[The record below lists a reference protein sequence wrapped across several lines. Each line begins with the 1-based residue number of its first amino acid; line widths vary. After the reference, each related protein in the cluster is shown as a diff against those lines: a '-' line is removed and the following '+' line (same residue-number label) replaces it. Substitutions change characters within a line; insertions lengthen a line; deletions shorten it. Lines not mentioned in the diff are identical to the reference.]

1 MSRTSSEFDVTAVVS
16 ALNRECNNT
25 VEEVDKAI
33 TEAGRAALDYLL
45 ENSPVDTSKSA
56 KLHISGGKL
65 KGSSGLYR
73 KGWRIKTYTENG
85 VKAVKVYNETC
96 YQLTHLLR
104 KTGSLSSL
112 FRISS
117 RLRSLRKEFWRINC
131 NDVTGGLLAFAF
143 IGLSRG
149 IQGLHGGS

>member
-1 MSRTSSEFDVTAVVS
+1 MSRTSSEFDVTAVVT

-73 KGWRIKTYTENG
+73 KGWRMKTYTENG

-96 YQLTHLLR
+96 YQLTHLL
-104 KTGSLSSL
+104 
-112 FRISS
+112 
-117 RLRSLRKEFWRINC
+117 EF
-131 NDVTGGLLAFAF
+131 GHLAKNGKFVQPVPHIKQAEE
-143 IGLSRG
+143 LAERVLEDKL
-149 IQGLHGGS
+149 Q

>member
-1 MSRTSSEFDVTAVVS
+1 MSRVSSEFDVTAVVS

-33 TEAGRAALDYLL
+33 AEAGRAALDYLL
-45 ENSPVDTSKSA
+45 ESSPVDTSKSA

-73 KGWRIKTYTENG
+73 KGWRMKTYTENG

-96 YQLTHLLR
+96 YQLTHLL
-104 KTGSLSSL
+104 
-112 FRISS
+112 
-117 RLRSLRKEFWRINC
+117 EF
-131 NDVTGGLLAFAF
+131 GHLAKNGKFVQPVPHIKQAEE
-143 IGLSRG
+143 LAERVLEDKL
-149 IQGLHGGS
+149 Q

>member
-1 MSRTSSEFDVTAVVS
+1 MSRVSSEFDVTAVVS

-56 KLHISGGKL
+56 RLHISGGKL

-73 KGWRIKTYTENG
+73 KGWRMKTYTENG

-96 YQLTHLLR
+96 YQLTHLL
-104 KTGSLSSL
+104 
-112 FRISS
+112 
-117 RLRSLRKEFWRINC
+117 EF
-131 NDVTGGLLAFAF
+131 GHLAKNGKFVQPVPHIKQAEE
-143 IGLSRG
+143 LAERVLEDKL
-149 IQGLHGGS
+149 Q

>member
-1 MSRTSSEFDVTAVVS
+1 MSRTSSEFDVTAVIS

-73 KGWRIKTYTENG
+73 KGWRMKTYTENG

-96 YQLTHLLR
+96 YQLTHLL
-104 KTGSLSSL
+104 
-112 FRISS
+112 
-117 RLRSLRKEFWRINC
+117 EFAH
-131 NDVTGGLLAFAF
+131 LAKNMNFVQPVPHIKQAEE
-143 IGLSRG
+143 LAERVLEDKL
-149 IQGLHGGS
+149 Q

>member
-25 VEEVDKAI
+25 VEEVDKAV

-56 KLHISGGKL
+56 KMHISGGKL

-73 KGWRIKTYTENG
+73 KGWRMKTYTENG

-96 YQLTHLLR
+96 YQLTHLL
-104 KTGSLSSL
+104 
-112 FRISS
+112 
-117 RLRSLRKEFWRINC
+117 EF
-131 NDVTGGLLAFAF
+131 GHLAKNGKFVQPVPHIKQAEE
-143 IGLSRG
+143 LAERVLEDKL
-149 IQGLHGGS
+149 Q

>member
-1 MSRTSSEFDVTAVVS
+1 MSRVSSEFDVTAVIS

-73 KGWRIKTYTENG
+73 KGWRMKTYTENG

-96 YQLTHLLR
+96 YQLTHLLEFGHLA
-104 KTGSLSSL
+104 KNGKFVQPVPHIKQAEELAE
-112 FRISS
+112 RI
-117 RLRSLRKEFWRINC
+117 LEDKL
-131 NDVTGGLLAFAF
+131 
-143 IGLSRG
+143 
-149 IQGLHGGS
+149 Q

>member
-1 MSRTSSEFDVTAVVS
+1 MSRVSSEFDVTAVVS

-25 VEEVDKAI
+25 VEEVDKAVA
-33 TEAGRAALDYLL
+33 EAGRAALDYLL

-73 KGWRIKTYTENG
+73 KGWRMKTYTENG

-96 YQLTHLLR
+96 YQLTHLLEFGHLA
-104 KTGSLSSL
+104 KNGKFVQPVPHIKQAEELAE
-112 FRISS
+112 RI
-117 RLRSLRKEFWRINC
+117 LEDKL
-131 NDVTGGLLAFAF
+131 
-143 IGLSRG
+143 
-149 IQGLHGGS
+149 Q

>member
-1 MSRTSSEFDVTAVVS
+1 MSRVSSEFDVTAVVS

-56 KLHISGGKL
+56 KLPISGGKL

-73 KGWRIKTYTENG
+73 KGWRMKTYTENG

-96 YQLTHLLR
+96 YQLTHLL
-104 KTGSLSSL
+104 
-112 FRISS
+112 
-117 RLRSLRKEFWRINC
+117 EF
-131 NDVTGGLLAFAF
+131 GHLAKNGKFVQPVPHIKQAEE
-143 IGLSRG
+143 LAERVLEDKL
-149 IQGLHGGS
+149 Q

>member
-1 MSRTSSEFDVTAVVS
+1 MSRTSSEFDVTAVVT

-25 VEEVDKAI
+25 VEEVDKAV

-56 KLHISGGKL
+56 KLHIRGGKL

-73 KGWRIKTYTENG
+73 KGWRMKTYTENG

-96 YQLTHLLR
+96 YQLTHLL
-104 KTGSLSSL
+104 
-112 FRISS
+112 
-117 RLRSLRKEFWRINC
+117 EF
-131 NDVTGGLLAFAF
+131 GHLAKNGKFVQPVPHIKQAEE
-143 IGLSRG
+143 LAERVLEDKL
-149 IQGLHGGS
+149 Q

>member
-1 MSRTSSEFDVTAVVS
+1 MSRVSSEFDVTAVVT

-25 VEEVDKAI
+25 VEAVDKAI

-73 KGWRIKTYTENG
+73 KGWRMKTYTENG

-96 YQLTHLLR
+96 YQLTHLL
-104 KTGSLSSL
+104 
-112 FRISS
+112 
-117 RLRSLRKEFWRINC
+117 EF
-131 NDVTGGLLAFAF
+131 GHLAKNGKFVQPVPHIKQAEE
-143 IGLSRG
+143 LAERVLEDKL
-149 IQGLHGGS
+149 Q

>member
-1 MSRTSSEFDVTAVVS
+1 MSRTSSEFDVTAVVT

-56 KLHISGGKL
+56 KLHIRGGKL

-73 KGWRIKTYTENG
+73 KGWRMKTYTENG

-96 YQLTHLLR
+96 YQLTHLL
-104 KTGSLSSL
+104 
-112 FRISS
+112 
-117 RLRSLRKEFWRINC
+117 EF
-131 NDVTGGLLAFAF
+131 GHLAKNGKFVKPVPHIKQAEE
-143 IGLSRG
+143 LVERVLEDEL
-149 IQGLHGGS
+149 Q

>member
-96 YQLTHLLR
+96 YQLTHLLEFGHLA
-104 KTGSLSSL
+104 KNGKFVQPVPHIKQAEELAE
-112 FRISS
+112 RI
-117 RLRSLRKEFWRINC
+117 LEDKL
-131 NDVTGGLLAFAF
+131 
-143 IGLSRG
+143 
-149 IQGLHGGS
+149 Q

>member
-73 KGWRIKTYTENG
+73 KGWRMKTYTENG

-96 YQLTHLLR
+96 YQLTHLL
-104 KTGSLSSL
+104 
-112 FRISS
+112 
-117 RLRSLRKEFWRINC
+117 EF
-131 NDVTGGLLAFAF
+131 GHLAKNGKFVQPVPHIKQAEELA
-143 IGLSRG
+143 GRVLEDKL
-149 IQGLHGGS
+149 Q

>member
-96 YQLTHLLR
+96 YQLTHLL
-104 KTGSLSSL
+104 
-112 FRISS
+112 
-117 RLRSLRKEFWRINC
+117 EF
-131 NDVTGGLLAFAF
+131 GHLAKNGKFVQPVPHIKQAEE
-143 IGLSRG
+143 LAERVLEDEL
-149 IQGLHGGS
+149 Q

>member
-1 MSRTSSEFDVTAVVS
+1 MSRVSSEFDVTAVVT

-96 YQLTHLLR
+96 YQLTHLL
-104 KTGSLSSL
+104 
-112 FRISS
+112 
-117 RLRSLRKEFWRINC
+117 EF
-131 NDVTGGLLAFAF
+131 GHLAKNGKFVQPVPHIKQAEE
-143 IGLSRG
+143 LAERVLEDKL
-149 IQGLHGGS
+149 Q

>member
-45 ENSPVDTSKSA
+45 NNSPVDTSKSA
-56 KLHISGGKL
+56 KLHIRGGKL
-65 KGSSGLYR
+65 KGSSGAYR

-96 YQLTHLLR
+96 YQLTHLLEFGHLDR
-104 KTGSLSSL
+104 NGKFVQPVPHIKQAEELAE
-112 FRISS
+112 RI
-117 RLRSLRKEFWRINC
+117 LEDKL
-131 NDVTGGLLAFAF
+131 
-143 IGLSRG
+143 
-149 IQGLHGGS
+149 Q

>member
-1 MSRTSSEFDVTAVVS
+1 MSRTSSEFDATAVVS

-56 KLHISGGKL
+56 KLHIRGGKL

-73 KGWRIKTYTENG
+73 KGWRMKTYTENG

-96 YQLTHLLR
+96 YQLTHLLEFGHLA
-104 KTGSLSSL
+104 KNGKFVQPVPHIKQTEELAE
-112 FRISS
+112 RI
-117 RLRSLRKEFWRINC
+117 LEDKL
-131 NDVTGGLLAFAF
+131 
-143 IGLSRG
+143 
-149 IQGLHGGS
+149 Q

>member
-1 MSRTSSEFDVTAVVS
+1 MSRTSSEFDVTAVVT

-45 ENSPVDTSKSA
+45 NNSPVDTSNSG

-73 KGWRIKTYTENG
+73 KGWRMKTYTENG

-96 YQLTHLLR
+96 YQLTHLL
-104 KTGSLSSL
+104 
-112 FRISS
+112 
-117 RLRSLRKEFWRINC
+117 EF
-131 NDVTGGLLAFAF
+131 GHLAKNGKFVQPVPHIKQAEE
-143 IGLSRG
+143 LAESVLEDKL
-149 IQGLHGGS
+149 Q

>member
-25 VEEVDKAI
+25 VEEVDKAV

-45 ENSPVDTSKSA
+45 NNSPVDTSKSA

-73 KGWRIKTYTENG
+73 KGWRMKTYTENG

-96 YQLTHLLR
+96 YQLTHLL
-104 KTGSLSSL
+104 
-112 FRISS
+112 
-117 RLRSLRKEFWRINC
+117 EF
-131 NDVTGGLLAFAF
+131 GHLAKNGKFVQPVPHIKQAEELA
-143 IGLSRG
+143 GRVLEDKL
-149 IQGLHGGS
+149 Q

>member
-85 VKAVKVYNETC
+85 MKAVKVYNETC
-96 YQLTHLLR
+96 YQLTHLL
-104 KTGSLSSL
+104 
-112 FRISS
+112 
-117 RLRSLRKEFWRINC
+117 EF
-131 NDVTGGLLAFAF
+131 GHLAKNGKFVQPVPHIKQAEE
-143 IGLSRG
+143 LAERVLEDKL
-149 IQGLHGGS
+149 Q

>member
-1 MSRTSSEFDVTAVVS
+1 MSRTSSEFDVTAVVT

-33 TEAGRAALDYLL
+33 AEAGRAALDYLL

-56 KLHISGGKL
+56 KLHIRGGKL

-73 KGWRIKTYTENG
+73 KGWRMKTYTENG

-96 YQLTHLLR
+96 YQLTHLL
-104 KTGSLSSL
+104 
-112 FRISS
+112 
-117 RLRSLRKEFWRINC
+117 EF
-131 NDVTGGLLAFAF
+131 GHLAKNGKFVQPVPHIKQAEE
-143 IGLSRG
+143 LAERVLEDKL
-149 IQGLHGGS
+149 Q

>member
-33 TEAGRAALDYLL
+33 AEAGRAALDYLL
-45 ENSPVDTSKSA
+45 NNSPVDTSQSA
-56 KLHISGGKL
+56 KLRITGGKL

-85 VKAVKVYNETC
+85 MKAVKVYNETC
-96 YQLTHLLR
+96 YQLTHLL
-104 KTGSLSSL
+104 
-112 FRISS
+112 
-117 RLRSLRKEFWRINC
+117 EF
-131 NDVTGGLLAFAF
+131 GHLAKNGKFVQPVPHIKQAEE
-143 IGLSRG
+143 LAERVLEDKL
-149 IQGLHGGS
+149 Q

>member
-1 MSRTSSEFDVTAVVS
+1 MSRTSSEFDVTAVIS

-56 KLHISGGKL
+56 KLHIRGGKL

-73 KGWRIKTYTENG
+73 KGWRMKTYTENG

-96 YQLTHLLR
+96 YQLTHLL
-104 KTGSLSSL
+104 
-112 FRISS
+112 
-117 RLRSLRKEFWRINC
+117 EFGHLTKNGKFVKPVPHIKQAEE
-131 NDVTGGLLAFAF
+131 LAERV
-143 IGLSRG
+143 LEDKL
-149 IQGLHGGS
+149 Q

>member
-1 MSRTSSEFDVTAVVS
+1 MSRVSSEFDVTAVVS

-85 VKAVKVYNETC
+85 MKAVKVYNETC
-96 YQLTHLLR
+96 YQLTHLL
-104 KTGSLSSL
+104 
-112 FRISS
+112 
-117 RLRSLRKEFWRINC
+117 EF
-131 NDVTGGLLAFAF
+131 GHLAKNGKFVQPVPHIKQAEE
-143 IGLSRG
+143 LAERVLEDKL
-149 IQGLHGGS
+149 Q

>member
-1 MSRTSSEFDVTAVVS
+1 MSRTSSEFDVTAVVT
-16 ALNRECNNT
+16 ALSRECNNT

-73 KGWRIKTYTENG
+73 KGWRMKTYTENG

-96 YQLTHLLR
+96 YQLTHLLEFGHLA
-104 KTGSLSSL
+104 KNGKFVQPVPHIKQAEELAE
-112 FRISS
+112 RI
-117 RLRSLRKEFWRINC
+117 LEDKL
-131 NDVTGGLLAFAF
+131 
-143 IGLSRG
+143 
-149 IQGLHGGS
+149 Q

>member
-1 MSRTSSEFDVTAVVS
+1 MSRTSSEFDVTAVVT

-25 VEEVDKAI
+25 VEEVDKAV

-45 ENSPVDTSKSA
+45 NNSPVDTSKSA

-73 KGWRIKTYTENG
+73 KGWRMKTYTENG

-96 YQLTHLLR
+96 YQLTHLL
-104 KTGSLSSL
+104 
-112 FRISS
+112 
-117 RLRSLRKEFWRINC
+117 EF
-131 NDVTGGLLAFAF
+131 GHLAKNGKFVQPVPHIKQAEE
-143 IGLSRG
+143 LAERVLEDKL
-149 IQGLHGGS
+149 Q

>member
-1 MSRTSSEFDVTAVVS
+1 MSRVSSEFDVTAVVS

-73 KGWRIKTYTENG
+73 KGWRMKTYTENG

-96 YQLTHLLR
+96 YQLTHLL
-104 KTGSLSSL
+104 
-112 FRISS
+112 
-117 RLRSLRKEFWRINC
+117 EF
-131 NDVTGGLLAFAF
+131 GHLAKNGKFVQPVPHIKQAEELAE
-143 IGLSRG
+143 GVLEDKL
-149 IQGLHGGS
+149 Q

>member
-1 MSRTSSEFDVTAVVS
+1 MSRTSSEFDVTAVVT

-56 KLHISGGKL
+56 RLHISGGKL

-73 KGWRIKTYTENG
+73 KGWRMKTYTENG

-96 YQLTHLLR
+96 YQLTHLL
-104 KTGSLSSL
+104 
-112 FRISS
+112 
-117 RLRSLRKEFWRINC
+117 EF
-131 NDVTGGLLAFAF
+131 GHLAKNGKFVQPVPHIKQAEE
-143 IGLSRG
+143 LAERVLEDKL
-149 IQGLHGGS
+149 Q

>member
-1 MSRTSSEFDVTAVVS
+1 MSRTSSEFDVTAVVT

-96 YQLTHLLR
+96 YQLTHLL
-104 KTGSLSSL
+104 
-112 FRISS
+112 
-117 RLRSLRKEFWRINC
+117 EF
-131 NDVTGGLLAFAF
+131 GHLAKNGKFVQPVPHIKQAEE
-143 IGLSRG
+143 LAERVLEDKL
-149 IQGLHGGS
+149 Q

>member
-25 VEEVDKAI
+25 VEEVDKAV

-45 ENSPVDTSKSA
+45 NNSPVDTSKSA

-73 KGWRIKTYTENG
+73 KGWRMKTYTENG

-96 YQLTHLLR
+96 YQLTHLL
-104 KTGSLSSL
+104 
-112 FRISS
+112 
-117 RLRSLRKEFWRINC
+117 EF
-131 NDVTGGLLAFAF
+131 GHLAKNGKFVKPVPHIKQAEE
-143 IGLSRG
+143 LAESVLEDKL
-149 IQGLHGGS
+149 Q

>member
-1 MSRTSSEFDVTAVVS
+1 MSRVSSEFDVTAVVS
-16 ALNRECNNT
+16 ALNRECNYT

-73 KGWRIKTYTENG
+73 KGWRMKTYTENG

-96 YQLTHLLR
+96 YQLTHLL
-104 KTGSLSSL
+104 
-112 FRISS
+112 
-117 RLRSLRKEFWRINC
+117 EF
-131 NDVTGGLLAFAF
+131 GHLAKNGKFVQPVPHIKQAEE
-143 IGLSRG
+143 LAERVLEDKL
-149 IQGLHGGS
+149 Q

>member
-45 ENSPVDTSKSA
+45 NNSPVDTSKSA
-56 KLHISGGKL
+56 KLHIRGGKL

-73 KGWRIKTYTENG
+73 KGWRMKTYTENG

-96 YQLTHLLR
+96 YQLTHLLEFGHLA
-104 KTGSLSSL
+104 KNGKFVQPVPHIKQAEELAE
-112 FRISS
+112 RI
-117 RLRSLRKEFWRINC
+117 LEDKL
-131 NDVTGGLLAFAF
+131 
-143 IGLSRG
+143 
-149 IQGLHGGS
+149 Q

>member
-16 ALNRECNNT
+16 ALNRECGKT

-73 KGWRIKTYTENG
+73 KGWRMKTYTENG

-96 YQLTHLLR
+96 YQLTHLL
-104 KTGSLSSL
+104 
-112 FRISS
+112 
-117 RLRSLRKEFWRINC
+117 EF
-131 NDVTGGLLAFAF
+131 GHLAKNGKFVQPVPHIKQAEE
-143 IGLSRG
+143 LAERVLEDKL
-149 IQGLHGGS
+149 Q